1 MCFSSAAAFV
11 LRLLKFLCLG
21 NKENFLCAE
30 LYWSFTMYNVY
41 QCTHK
46 LLEIKKSI
54 NLTLFMEGDT
64 K

>member
-1 MCFSSAAAFV
+1 M